1 MLVTLTALIALATP
15 VVLDLPSTADGEER
29 FVSGQG
35 CSVTVKNDQ
44 VTGPSGCTFV
54 VAIIDAEGNVQRTQY
69 ALKTKT
75 VSVAAN
81 PEDDPRSSE
90 DEPEESADAETAKD
104 IKPKAAIQKSSP
116 RKTVRK
122 RTSSTRRASD
132 TTLPIRIGPELVI
145 QKDWSDFRYS
155 IFGIAAV
162 AVLFE
167 RFAFDIRWERG
178 KPVENIAY

>member
-75 VSVAAN
+75 VRWL
-81 PEDDPRSSE
+81 PIPRM
-90 DEPEESADAETAKD
+90 TRVL
-104 IKPKAAIQKSSP
+104 PKMN
-116 RKTVRK
+116 RK
-122 RTSSTRRASD
+122 RVQMLKRPRT
-132 TTLPIRIGPELVI
+132 
-145 QKDWSDFRYS
+145 
-155 IFGIAAV
+155 
-162 AVLFE
+162 
-167 RFAFDIRWERG
+167 
-178 KPVENIAY
+178 